1 MAIAIDR
8 VQADLRYQ
16 DILIRQNQ
24 LRKQK
29 MGRGTTLTQGQRMD
43 QSGVRGLS
51 PISLARPSSSS
62 GSESK
67 FYLNQPEGLQI
78 EEFESQQ
85 NPFVRPI
92 QNVISWENIQQQ
104 AEMDRSLLLQPTMP
118 QDYVYS
124 SFEGSAFEPAEFTP
138 AQYDPTTGNYTPAT
152 YTAGTYSGRDFINAN
167 PYETNPFQSREQYEE
182 TVLGGKPSFIA
193 AIFSR
198 DDYDMQEYGGRTAFI
213 RDRFVDTRNPFDTTP
228 LFGELDRFER
238 DEFST
243 DRVYDESR
251 PEDYERN
258 PYVSSRTRPE
268 DFTEEQYDATEESS
282 GAKQMRETIKEKMML
297 SLI

>member
-62 GSESK
+62 GAESK

-85 NPFVRPI
+85 NPYVRPI

-104 AEMDRSLLLQPTMP
+104 EQMDRSLLLQPTMP

-124 SFEGSAFEPAEFTP
+124 SFEGSAFAPATYTP
-138 AQYDPTTGNYTPAT
+138 AQYDPSTGNYTPAT
-152 YTAGTYSGRDFINAN
+152 YTAGTYSGRDFINAK
-167 PYETNPFQSREQYEE
+167 PYETNPFQSREEYEQ
-182 TVLGGKPSFIA
+182 TVLGGKPSFIS

-198 DDYDMQEYGGRTAFI
+198 DDYDMQEYGGRTAFL
-213 RDRFVDTRNPFDTTP
+213 RENFVDTRDPFSTTP

-243 DRVYDESR
+243 DRRYDPSNRDLYGNLLR
-251 PEDYERN
+251 PEDYNVQQYGGRTNPFQNRPNDNQALVDARER
-258 PYVSSRTRPE
+258 YGE
-268 DFTEEQYDATEESS
+268 
-282 GAKQMRETIKEKMML
+282 
-297 SLI
+297 LI